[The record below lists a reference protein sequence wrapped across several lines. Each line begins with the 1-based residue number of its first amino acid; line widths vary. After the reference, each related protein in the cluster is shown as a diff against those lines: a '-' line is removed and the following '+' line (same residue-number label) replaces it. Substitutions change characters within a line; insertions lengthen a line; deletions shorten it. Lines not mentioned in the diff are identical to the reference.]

1 MSRPGKPAGLVTRA
15 ETKAK
20 KAERA
25 QKENALRPK
34 RGLSLEPSARLK
46 GHKAACFIWRRLMR
60 RYSELEAVIVT
71 GLDWILVEN
80 FCLAVQQYDELINM
94 RRSAYQVWEKLDKAS
109 KEISDETPVEDQIKI
124 WMKVGGSLSDA
135 TKLDARIDRK
145 EALLHQL
152 GQSLYITPRSRAG
165 TAPKPKEKEMP
176 PDDMEQLLDDVK
188 TFVNEQ

>member
-25 QKENALRPK
+25 QKENALQPK
-34 RGLSLEPSARLK
+34 RGLSLEPSTRLK

-94 RRSAYQVWEKLDKAS
+94 RRSAYKVWEIANKAL
-109 KEISDETPVEDQIKI
+109 EEADEETPV
-124 WMKVGGSLSDA
+124 
-135 TKLDARIDRK
+135 K
-145 EALLHQL
+145 EQM
-152 GQSLYITPRSRAG
+152 T
-165 TAPKPKEKEMP
+165 
-176 PDDMEQLLDDVK
+176 
-188 TFVNEQ
+188 